1 VPYSP
6 AAKNVTTA
14 SRAGIW
20 SGYLSVAPPPS
31 FLKPC
36 ASESWTRQACRLA
49 TQTQAPRRHKPK
61 QGDSFFK
68 REFDHSEFL
77 RIISLVAI
85 LALAALVLAGLFAP
99 GLRYSLAT
107 PPRAAVDSPAFLNEL
122 EPLVNSK
129 ITRNNHLEVIENGEN
144 FYTAELDAMRHAQRS
159 INLEAY
165 IFHKGRV
172 TDEVLSVLTE
182 RAKAGVK
189 VNLVMDSM
197 GSLSTRKNYFKA
209 LKQAGGHTQWYHR
222 LRLHNWF
229 SENNRTHREITVV
242 DGSTAF
248 VGGAGYAD
256 WWRFSEKKEPRWRD
270 TMVRVEGDA
279 VRGIQGTFVENWLET
294 AGEILDGPSYF
305 PPLDGD
311 PGHATALVVTS
322 TPSAGGS
329 TRARVLFQTLIA
341 AAHKT
346 IYINTPYFLPDNSMR
361 DELVRARNRGVDVQ
375 IVVPGKHADHALTR
389 SSGQS
394 AYGDLLKAG
403 AEVYE
408 YEPSMI
414 HAKIM
419 IVDGAWGVVGSANL
433 DNRSFGINDEI
444 NVAVLDPE
452 FAARLSDD
460 FKQDV
465 SHSKR
470 VLLGDWQHRGIYER
484 LLEAVGWVFERQQ

>member
-1 VPYSP
+1 M
-6 AAKNVTTA
+6 
-14 SRAGIW
+14 
-20 SGYLSVAPPPS
+20 APPPS

-36 ASESWTRQACRLA
+36 ASESWTREARRLA

>member
-1 VPYSP
+1 
-6 AAKNVTTA
+6 
-14 SRAGIW
+14 
-20 SGYLSVAPPPS
+20 VAPPPS

-36 ASESWTRQACRLA
+36 ASESWTREACRLA

-129 ITRNNHLEVIENGEN
+129 ITRNNHLEVVENGEN

>member
-1 VPYSP
+1 
-6 AAKNVTTA
+6 
-14 SRAGIW
+14 
-20 SGYLSVAPPPS
+20 VAPPPS

>member
-1 VPYSP
+1 
-6 AAKNVTTA
+6 
-14 SRAGIW
+14 
-20 SGYLSVAPPPS
+20 VAPPPS

-36 ASESWTRQACRLA
+36 ASESWTREACRLA